1 MAVRDLRRTVWRR
14 RVVTFD
20 DHPARRGEDVLA
32 AGRRGRH
39 VPDEMKR
46 AFVKNRAVE
55 PEDVLDVVL
64 DFGVVTLMQGERVR
78 AEVAMSDGSA
88 IVSRACPVQMRSGNP
103 RRKDEKWNGHKQS
116 CGARQEA
123 NHALHY

>member
-1 MAVRDLRRTVWRR
+1 MAVRELRRTVRRR

-64 DFGVVTLMQGERVR
+64 DFGVVALMRGDRVR
-78 AEVAMSDGSA
+78 AEVAVRDGSA
-88 IVSRACPVQMRSGNP
+88 VVSRARLVQMRWGNP
-103 RRKDEKWNGHKQS
+103 RRKNEKW
-116 CGARQEA
+116 
-123 NHALHY
+123 